1 MIRTDWS
8 TDEVGRLTHLAIEFD
23 WSSKDTIS
31 QLDLSAFTEL
41 KYFDCENFMNIEK
54 LDLSK
59 NTKLEHLHV
68 YSKNLESLDLSKCP
82 ELQYFGFVRDTRAR
96 ILPKTKLARLNLT
109 GCSKLTE
116 LYLEHLS
123 LTSLDISSFKR
134 LNRLTIEYCPD
145 LKVQGFDK
153 ATSLTYVALP
163 HTKQFA
169 DLIKNLPAFIRHLYL
184 QNTEYELPSAQE
196 GKNLESLGLPEYLE
210 SFDLAQYPSLKNM
223 TVGHGQSLLK
233 YTGLKNYRQNVS
245 YDGRSVFQL
254 TSPSH
259 PGDKYWFENGDT
271 IDLSSEAVIDGIE
284 TVFLWVNAKYRTEE
298 KEALKP
304 VLNRPGVFVLDSK
317 EEKYGDYYCKL
328 MNPKF
333 CEITEIT
340 YFSGWQI
347 ETSRIHVEPPY
358 PKYSPKAT
366 WLPWYVS

>member
-1 MIRTDWS
+1 M
-8 TDEVGRLTHLAIEFD
+8 
-23 WSSKDTIS
+23 
-31 QLDLSAFTEL
+31 
-41 KYFDCENFMNIEK
+41 
-54 LDLSK
+54 
-59 NTKLEHLHV
+59 
-68 YSKNLESLDLSKCP
+68 
-82 ELQYFGFVRDTRAR
+82 
-96 ILPKTKLARLNLT
+96 ARLNLT

-317 EEKYGDYYCKL
+317 EEN
-328 MNPKF
+328 M
-333 CEITEIT
+333 
-340 YFSGWQI
+340 
-347 ETSRIHVEPPY
+347 ETIIVN
-358 PKYSPKAT
+358 
-366 WLPWYVS
+366 

>member
-1 MIRTDWS
+1 MDSKGWERENWNSYQDVIRTDWS

-82 ELQYFGFVRDTRAR
+82 ELQYFGFGTRYTGEGSY
-96 ILPKTKLARLNLT
+96 PKTKLARLNLT

-163 HTKQFA
+163 A
-169 DLIKNLPAFIRHLYL
+169 
-184 QNTEYELPSAQE
+184 
-196 GKNLESLGLPEYLE
+196 
-210 SFDLAQYPSLKNM
+210 
-223 TVGHGQSLLK
+223 
-233 YTGLKNYRQNVS
+233 YR
-245 YDGRSVFQL
+245 
-254 TSPSH
+254 
-259 PGDKYWFENGDT
+259 
-271 IDLSSEAVIDGIE
+271 SS
-284 TVFLWVNAKYRTEE
+284 
-298 KEALKP
+298 
-304 VLNRPGVFVLDSK
+304 S
-317 EEKYGDYYCKL
+317 
-328 MNPKF
+328 
-333 CEITEIT
+333 
-340 YFSGWQI
+340 QI
-347 ETSRIHVEPPY
+347 
-358 PKYSPKAT
+358 
-366 WLPWYVS
+366 